1 MTMKLK
7 DKIIIALSTVFMTI
21 LSFISIA
28 VGGYLSLILIDL
40 IFKMFGR

>member
-7 DKIIIALSTVFMTI
+7 DKIIITLGAVFMTI

-40 IFKMFGR
+40 ILKMFGR